1 MELLESESTDNLC
14 LSTFD
19 ITTIWSS
26 SKAEAAALLD
36 KCSEAFRIAEHEGIS
51 FVYNNQLFY
60 SWFETTAHV
69 VLYLIF
75 SYRKEKPQVIKISP
89 VSLQEMVIF
98 KDEMDLGEHLNNESN
113 SSSESSNSRLALP

>member
-1 MELLESESTDNLC
+1 VKLLELESTDNLC

-19 ITTIWSS
+19 ITTIRSS
-26 SKAEAAALLD
+26 SEAKTTALLN
-36 KCSEAFRIAEHEGIS
+36 KCSEAFRITEHEGIS
-51 FVYNNQLFY
+51 FVYNDQLSY
-60 SWFETTAHV
+60 SWFETTVHV

-75 SYRKEKPQVIKISP
+75 SYIKEKPQVIKISP

-98 KDEMDLGEHLNNESN
+98 KGEMDLGEHPNNESN